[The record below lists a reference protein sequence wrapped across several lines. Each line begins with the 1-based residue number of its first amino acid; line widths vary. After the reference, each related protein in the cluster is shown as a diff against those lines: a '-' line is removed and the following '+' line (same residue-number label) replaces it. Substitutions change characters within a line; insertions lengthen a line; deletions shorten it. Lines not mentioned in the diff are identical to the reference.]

1 MKPLTLYLPYPP
13 SANHHWRHVGAK
25 VLISAEG
32 QRYRDA
38 VARIIAPERRCG
50 RVPAEPLTGLLQV
63 EIDMHVPDDRRRDT
77 DNIVKPLFDA
87 LTAIEI
93 WRDDCQVA
101 KHTVERLEMIL
112 FGAVVLRITP
122 YQARNRIAA

>member
-13 SANHHWRHVGAK
+13 SANHYWRHVSAK

-38 VARIIAPERRCG
+38 VGRLIAQERRVG
-50 RVPAEPLTGLLQV
+50 RVPADTLACYLAV

-87 LTAIEI
+87 LTEAKF
-93 WRDDCQVA
+93 WLDDVLVA
-101 KHTVERLEMIL
+101 KHSVERLEMIP
-112 FGAVVLRITP
+112 FGAVIVRIKP
-122 YQARNRIAA
+122 YEARKAA